1 MALGLLPQRLEDAG
15 AEITGTVYGEIVLE
29 VAERMAEDAAEILR
43 KTMIEAREDYL
54 SRVPVEVEVTIGET
68 WAEKLTEPA
77 SGCITVLVVECDR
90 FNSFLPLN
98 TPVSDLIAHVAGSG
112 NSHIQIVNRYA
123 WVYSEDF
130 MSWQARLTVAEP
142 ERTTTSKIYYV
153 QWQAHLCASAATIT
167 MGMSGN
173 TNNRIVL
180 ISGAIQH
187 LGGMGYSKFIVAV
200 NNHPEAS
207 IFSKADYGIV
217 EDLFAFIT
225 LFTEEV
231 KKLKKT
237 CF

>member
-1 MALGLLPQRLEDAG
+1 MRHGHRSRLCASHQFSISSPMLP
-15 AEITGTVYGEIVLE
+15 TV
-29 VAERMAEDAAEILR
+29 AA
-43 KTMIEAREDYL
+43 
-54 SRVPVEVEVTIGET
+54 
-68 WAEKLTEPA
+68 
-77 SGCITVLVVECDR
+77 
-90 FNSFLPLN
+90 
-98 TPVSDLIAHVAGSG
+98 SG
-112 NSHIQIVNRYA
+112 NSHIKIMRRYA
-123 WVYSEDF
+123 SVYSEDF
-130 MSWQARLTVAEP
+130 MSWQARLTVVEP
-142 ERTTTSKIYYV
+142 ERTTTSKIYYL

-167 MGMSGN
+167 MGISGN
-173 TNNRIVL
+173 TNNRIVI